1 MHIKAVRSS
10 GLAHSSYYVYD
21 HGEAFVIDPRRD
33 VDEYINLAKVDCAYI
48 KYVFETHRNEDY
60 VSGSL
65 ELKEI
70 VDVEICHS
78 KETAFTYGD
87 HFLSNYDSFK
97 VGNLTIRC
105 LWTPGHTFDSMC
117 YVLYDTKFC
126 EEALAVFTGDTM
138 FIGDVGRTDLLG
150 EKYWNELSGKLYNSI
165 HEKILPLGDHVVLY
179 PSHTAGSICGSQ
191 ISNRQLSTI
200 GYEKHSN
207 SQLILG
213 KDEFIENRLNNI
225 MLFPPYFKRMEEW
238 NLDGAPLIRN
248 ILKPKMLRPSEFL
261 KETQKSDIFI
271 LDTRQPDAFAG
282 SHIPKSVNIW
292 LWGTTYYPGW
302 VIDYDQK
309 ILLVCERKEDAI
321 TAITY
326 LRRIGYDEIIGRTG
340 GYPIQSIKSMHVET
354 LKEELEK
361 GQVKVI
367 DVREEHEFE
376 SGHIKESENIYVG
389 EIMEKLDKIPK
400 GKLVCITCRSGGRG
414 GIAASLLKEKGYEV
428 SNLLGGMNAW
438 KTLKQP
444 VEVTEKKLVKRTP
457 VCPF

>member
-1 MHIKAVRSS
+1 M
-10 GLAHSSYYVYD
+10 
-21 HGEAFVIDPRRD
+21 FV
-33 VDEYINLAKVDCAYI
+33 
-48 KYVFETHRNEDY
+48 
-60 VSGSL
+60 
-65 ELKEI
+65 
-70 VDVEICHS
+70 
-78 KETAFTYGD
+78 
-87 HFLSNYDSFK
+87 
-97 VGNLTIRC
+97 
-105 LWTPGHTFDSMC
+105 
-117 YVLYDTKFC
+117 
-126 EEALAVFTGDTM
+126 
-138 FIGDVGRTDLLG
+138 GDVGRTDLLG
-150 EKYWNELSGKLYNSI
+150 EQYWNELSEKLYYSI
-165 HEKILPLGDHVVLY
+165 HEKILPLGDHVILY

-207 SQLILG
+207 SQLSLG
-213 KDEFIENRLNNI
+213 EDEFVEDRLNNI

-238 NLDGAPLIRN
+238 NLNGAPLLKN

-261 KETQKSDIFI
+261 KETQKLDTFI

-292 LWGTTYYPGW
+292 LGGATYYPGW

-309 ILLVCERKEDAI
+309 ILLVCERKEDAM
-321 TAITY
+321 TAISY
-326 LRRIGYDEIIGRTG
+326 LRRIGYDDIIGYLCTGINAWRTA

-376 SGHIKESENIYVG
+376 SGHIKESKNIYVG
-389 EIMEKLDKIPK
+389 EIMEELDKIPK
-400 GKLVCITCRSGGRG
+400 GKLVCLTCRSGGRG

-438 KTLKQP
+438 KALKQP
-444 VEVTEKKLVKRTP
+444 VEVTEKKVVKRTL